1 MEDLDDRCRPEFAA
15 RQLATP
21 RSLGLDGVWWSLPVS
36 DMAAVGVAVVLII
49 SRWKLLEGT
58 EAKTADALPEE

>member
-1 MEDLDDRCRPEFAA
+1 MGAF
-15 RQLATP
+15 
-21 RSLGLDGVWWSLPVS
+21 LGLDGVWWSLPVS